1 MQIEKFEGSSYRAI
15 AYVAH
20 DKKDAIVID
29 VPAGTADSVI
39 EYAKE
44 KGLDLKFIIMTHVHW
59 DHVEDLK
66 RLKKHTGAKVYAHNF
81 DYHNQEEINSIF
93 GTDAGRITVDSSVA
107 DGNVIEAGTMKFD
120 VIHTPGHTPGSI
132 CLYSRKDN
140 ILFSGDT
147 LFKDTYGRVDLP
159 HGDEAA
165 IKASLKKLAELPGKT
180 VVYPGHGPDTTIDR
194 EKWIRKI

>member
-1 MQIEKFEGSSYRAI
+1 M
-15 AYVAH
+15 
-20 DKKDAIVID
+20 
-29 VPAGTADSVI
+29 
-39 EYAKE
+39 
-44 KGLDLKFIIMTHVHW
+44 
-59 DHVEDLK
+59 
-66 RLKKHTGAKVYAHNF
+66 YAHNF